1 MKVRF
6 NREYSSIHHLP
17 GGGAQGTF
25 LGVLQYLVQSNDN
38 ANCVEKYMRFK
49 FVDDLTVLELLL
61 LGDWLANY
69 NFKLHVANDIGIE
82 ENYISPDNLKTL
94 I

>member
-1 MKVRF
+1 
-6 NREYSSIHHLP
+6 
-17 GGGAQGTF
+17 
-25 LGVLQYLVQSNDN
+25 
-38 ANCVEKYMRFK
+38 MRFK

-94 I
+94 IWM